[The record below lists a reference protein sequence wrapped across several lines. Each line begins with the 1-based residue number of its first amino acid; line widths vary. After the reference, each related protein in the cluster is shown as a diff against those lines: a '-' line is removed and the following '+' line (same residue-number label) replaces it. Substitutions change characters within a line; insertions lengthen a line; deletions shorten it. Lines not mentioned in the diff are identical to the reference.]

1 MYINRRFG
9 WIMRNI
15 CCNFIDY
22 HGYCGIARVWIQ
34 IFATIFPRKKCV
46 SNNMLHILSVLF
58 QFVYGI
64 WNSFHV
70 ISSKISGLRS
80 NSNTPQSTF
89 IDLSL
94 PFYTRASVRS
104 FRTRINHF
112 CRLECVTLIRIIIHG
127 FLTFILTTHTWFG
140 YKLSTCLWNFN
151 QFDTF
156 HGKSCNDGVKECL
169 WINI

>member
-1 MYINRRFG
+1 MFRERERRCCILMYINRFG

-34 IFATIFPRKKCV
+34 IFATKFPRKKCV

-70 ISSKISGLRS
+70 MCSEISGLRS

-94 PFYTRASVRS
+94 PFYTRVRALIS
-104 FRTRINHF
+104 HTHQPFLPPWMRYAYSDHYTRLFNIHLNDAY
-112 CRLECVTLIRIIIHG
+112 LIWIQIEH
-127 FLTFILTTHTWFG
+127 LL
-140 YKLSTCLWNFN
+140 
-151 QFDTF
+151 
-156 HGKSCNDGVKECL
+156 VKF
-169 WINI
+169 